1 MGLSWGKA
9 MIHLRKTLMLA
20 PLAILAAC
28 GDATGKKPDAEEERR
43 ESLPSLGP
51 QLASGPPVP
60 LADWLV
66 EEVGFGDIAFYEG
79 EYDLDG
85 DGTAEILAFL
95 TGPMHCGSGGCNL
108 LVLRPEGG
116 GYRKLGDLSVSRL
129 PVGVFPEST
138 RGWRD
143 LAVNVG
149 GGGLEG
155 AVMRVPF
162 DGQAYASNPT
172 VAPAEPSDEPF
183 DLVLSA
189 GFQTP
194 VGE

>member
-1 MGLSWGKA
+1 
-9 MIHLRKTLMLA
+9 MIDLRRAIMLA
-20 PLAILAAC
+20 PLAMLAAC
-28 GDATGKKPDAEEERR
+28 GDATGEKPDAEEERR

-51 QLASGPPVP
+51 QLASGPPMP
-60 LADWLV
+60 LADWMV
-66 EEVGFGDIAFYEG
+66 EEVGSGDIAYFEG
-79 EYDLDG
+79 KYDLDG
-85 DGTAEILAFL
+85 DGTPEILAFL
-95 TGPMHCGSGGCNL
+95 TGPMHCGSGGCDL
-108 LVLRPEGG
+108 LVLKQDGN
-116 GYRKLGDLSVSRL
+116 GYRKLGDLSVARL

-138 RGWRD
+138 RGLRD

-149 GGGLEG
+149 GGGMES